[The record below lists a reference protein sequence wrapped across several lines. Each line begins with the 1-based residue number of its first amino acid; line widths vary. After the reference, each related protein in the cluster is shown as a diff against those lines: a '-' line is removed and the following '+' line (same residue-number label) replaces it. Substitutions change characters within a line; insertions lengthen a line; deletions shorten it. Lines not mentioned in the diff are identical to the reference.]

1 MQITLWSGFLYFWG
15 MVFFVTTTLV
25 GVLKPEKADPDVDP
39 EQSIVSTYKTLLNV
53 IQLPAVLSYAFIL
66 LTAKVTL
73 VPWQFPSA
81 LPLLRLQGVS
91 GVTHSASACYAL
103 STKFCAWTGDTGIE
117 QFSEAGFHQWMPF
130 VIFHAKSHKSSQL
143 PLLGWFLSRR
153 WFMLCLTM

>member
-1 MQITLWSGFLYFWG
+1 MVQITLWSGFLYFWG

-73 VPWQFPSA
+73 VP
-81 LPLLRLQGVS
+81 
-91 GVTHSASACYAL
+91 
-103 STKFCAWTGDTGIE
+103 
-117 QFSEAGFHQWMPF
+117 
-130 VIFHAKSHKSSQL
+130 
-143 PLLGWFLSRR
+143 
-153 WFMLCLTM
+153 